1 VGGASIGGDGVV
13 GHRLRPDGERIS
25 ITAEVPIGFDP
36 SWVPVGE
43 LIADYWKAVGIRL
56 EIKSETPALFFE
68 RTGANQHDASVYGGE
83 YGLELAIVEPKWY
96 LPLAGASLFGIEWA
110 AWSWCAGRG
119 ADGWLGGAG
128 LGVPC
133 GHQGSQP
140 AGGQRGERKVV
151 MLHEG

>member
-1 VGGASIGGDGVV
+1 EYDVEKAEQYLDRAGYTQRDAEGY
-13 GHRLRPDGERIS
+13 RLRPDGERIS

-110 AWSWCAGRG
+110 AWYVS
-119 ADGWLGGAG
+119 GGET
-128 LGVPC
+128 
-133 GHQGSQP
+133 
-140 AGGQRGERKVV
+140 GQEPPHGPLRQME
-151 MLHEG
+151 L